1 MDKHKLLLSFMEEDN
16 TSFVRKSVRMNW
28 SLWMLV
34 WIDSVP
40 FSGLPCPRAQPR
52 LLCQELRGSLRQAL
66 ALRLGSTFEIF
77 PVLLL
82 FVVNFALWILFCSL
96 PTHPDLALCICLGSQ
111 IHLPMGADPNTLK
124 PQGHNVTLL
133 FSNFEILVFSK
144 TYSGFQLQQIWE

>member
-40 FSGLPCPRAQPR
+40 CSGLPCPRAQPQ
-52 LLCQELRGSLRQAL
+52 LLCQELRGSLCQAL
-66 ALRLGSTFEIF
+66 ALRLGSTIEIF

-82 FVVNFALWILFCSL
+82 FVVNFALWILSCFL

-111 IHLPMGADPNTLK
+111 IHLPHGCWSPIPWSHRDTMS
-124 PQGHNVTLL
+124 HYC
-133 FSNFEILVFSK
+133 S
-144 TYSGFQLQQIWE
+144 QIWNPGVFKDLPRLPIAADLE